1 MSLSG
6 LYHNGRDAFF
16 GHGDLPLT
24 AAVVCFF
31 QRTGLVGGVNLK
43 VAQGDVAG
51 FVERDDTV
59 VLLVLVVAI
68 AAGGVV
74 VILYP
79 YVKKLV
85 VEQIIPKA
93 KQIWDEWWG
102 SEESSAQE
110 EEYEEEASFEV
121 LDSISDEGLETA
133 YDRYRENMTDAEAKK
148 ELLEA
153 FIMCLAAAKKICRVA
168 NADVK
173 SPSGEITQG
182 KLMLEMLTR
191 NNLLDSINSI
201 IENTPSLL
209 EEEEVLKLSELLG
222 VELFQEKE
230 YLPIN
235 ISTIEKSLREA
246 S

>member
-1 MSLSG
+1 MKENLFELIPEEGKHLAESKDTPGTFRGVYLDDETNKVSG
-6 LYHNGRDAFF
+6 AGEFRPVKKEDLK
-16 GHGDLPLT
+16 GDGLDMQS
-24 AAVVCFF
+24 AAV
-31 QRTGLVGGVNLK
+31 G
-43 VAQGDVAG
+43 A
-51 FVERDDTV
+51 
-59 VLLVLVVAI
+59 

-168 NADVK
+168 NADVI

-209 EEEEVLKLSELLG
+209 EEKEVLKLSELLG

>member
-1 MSLSG
+1 
-6 LYHNGRDAFF
+6 
-16 GHGDLPLT
+16 
-24 AAVVCFF
+24 
-31 QRTGLVGGVNLK
+31 
-43 VAQGDVAG
+43 
-51 FVERDDTV
+51 
-59 VLLVLVVAI
+59 
-68 AAGGVV
+68 
-74 VILYP
+74 
-79 YVKKLV
+79 
-85 VEQIIPKA
+85 
-93 KQIWDEWWG
+93 
-102 SEESSAQE
+102 
-110 EEYEEEASFEV
+110 
-121 LDSISDEGLETA
+121 
-133 YDRYRENMTDAEAKK
+133 
-148 ELLEA
+148 
-153 FIMCLAAAKKICRVA
+153 MCLAAAKKICRVA